1 MGGGQKTSIKGSWGG
16 DPGPQGRLRGAQ
28 TQCRNG
34 LQMRGGQLGSWIA
47 SGARQW
53 GRVAAPRLHNRTDE
67 GLPPGGEQST
77 GLLEAEP
84 APTEDAVAA

>member
-1 MGGGQKTSIKGSWGG
+1 
-16 DPGPQGRLRGAQ
+16 
-28 TQCRNG
+28 
-34 LQMRGGQLGSWIA
+34 MRGGQLGSWIA

-53 GRVAAPRLHNRTDE
+53 GRVAAPRLHTRTDE

-84 APTEDAVAA
+84 APAEDAVAA